1 MKDKFMVLPL
11 MLNVKPA
18 LSGGSGR
25 PAGNRQVLCS
35 KIAPIEKSDKED

>member
-11 MLNVKPA
+11 RLDLKPE
-18 LSGGSGR
+18 LYGGSGR

-35 KIAPIEKSDKED
+35 KIAPLEKSDKED